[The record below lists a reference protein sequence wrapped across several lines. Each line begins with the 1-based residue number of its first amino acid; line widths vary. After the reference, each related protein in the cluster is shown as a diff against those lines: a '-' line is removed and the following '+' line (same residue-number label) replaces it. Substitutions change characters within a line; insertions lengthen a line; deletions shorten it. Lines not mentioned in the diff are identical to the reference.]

1 MMESIKP
8 GKVEEESKGEGM
20 DWHQE
25 TIHSNNGGRNE
36 KSGIKVVSICVG
48 VCVGEEGIPD
58 RNCSKIPAHER
69 QLE

>member
-8 GKVEEESKGEGM
+8 SKVEEEPKGEGM
-20 DWHQE
+20 DRCQE

-36 KSGIKVVSICVG
+36 RSGIKASIRVC